1 MKLLGYLI
9 FVILI
14 LECTIKCQGVAV
26 MSIDF
31 GTEWMKV
38 AIVSPGVPMEIA
50 LNKESKRKTPVA
62 IAFRDGERTFG
73 EDALSVGVRFPKQC
87 YIYLLDLLG
96 KKVDNPVVKLFQQRF
111 PYYNIVPDPV
121 RGTVVFQHDPE
132 TQFNVEEL
140 VAMMLKKAQEMAIN
154 AAGNAVNEAVIT
166 VPGYF
171 NQAERKAML
180 QAAELAGIKVL
191 QLINDYTAAAL
202 NYGIFRRKDFN
213 ESAQYIMLFDMGASS
228 TTATIVS
235 YQVVKIKEKGYVETH
250 PQLSVLGVGYDRTL
264 GGLEMQLRLRDYL
277 GKKFNDMKKTPNDVF
292 KNPRALAKL
301 FKEAGRLKTVLSANV
316 DHYAQVEGLL
326 DEIDFKLQVTRE
338 EFEKLCPDLFDRV
351 KNPVLTALKASSLSM
366 DIISQVILI
375 GAGTRVPMV
384 QEKLLAVVG
393 SELGKNL
400 NTDESAVLGAVYKA
414 ADLSAGFKVKKFITK
429 DGVLFP
435 IQVTFERDTD
445 SGTKLVKRTLF
456 GSMNPYPQKKI
467 LTFNKYLTDF
477 EFSVGYAEL
486 DLLEPSEIEN
496 IGPLNLTKVSLSGVA
511 DAIAKHQ
518 GPSNEIK
525 GVKAHFFMDESGI
538 LKLSNV
544 ELVVEKIVPEG
555 DGAAEESP
563 LSKLGN
569 TISKLFT
576 SEETPKEEPAK
587 EPPKETLEDKPEE
600 KEEVKEGEKK
610 EEKTSETNKTS
621 ESGENDDTKKQTKEG
636 EKEDL
641 KKPKA
646 VVLKENIASK
656 EVPLF
661 VPQLGGE
668 QLEQSQSKLAKL
680 NANDEER
687 HQRESTLN
695 ALESF
700 VFETQNRLE
709 TDEYSSAVSPDEKQK
724 ILEAVSK
731 VAEWLDEESMNSNAE
746 TLSEKLKGLRKLT
759 DNWFLRVGEHRERP
773 EALKALKTMINGSTN
788 FLMTI
793 KNISLQ
799 QPDTPQASIF
809 TVVELETLEK
819 TIKDTNEWME
829 KAVTEQGKLKLWE
842 TPKLTIKVLSDKM
855 ASLDREVQY
864 LVNKAKIWK
873 PPPKPVEEKPVK
885 EEPPADTGK
894 PETKNAEKIIPA
906 PESENVTA
914 SGEAKKGSE
923 SVKTEDHSKKDE
935 KKTEEKT
942 NEPPSEPV
950 AGEEKHTEL

>member
-1 MKLLGYLI
+1 MKLLGYSVS
-9 FVILI
+9 VILI
-14 LECTIKCQGVAV
+14 LECIIKCQGVAV

-73 EDALSVGVRFPKQC
+73 EDALTVGVRFPKQC

-111 PYYNIVPDPV
+111 PYYEIVPDPV

-191 QLINDYTAAAL
+191 QLINDYTAVAL

-213 ESAQYIMLFDMGASS
+213 ESAQYIMLYDMGASS

-235 YQVVKIKEKGYVETH
+235 YQVVKLKEKGYVESH
-250 PQLSVLGVGYDRTL
+250 PQLSILGVGYDRTL

-277 GKKFNDMKKTPNDVF
+277 GKKFNEQKKTPNDVF

-326 DEIDFKLQVTRE
+326 DEKDFKLQVTRE
-338 EFEKLCPDLFDRV
+338 ELEKLSSDLFERV

-366 DIISQVILI
+366 DIISQVILV

-435 IQVTFERDTD
+435 IQVTFERETD

-544 ELVVEKIVPEG
+544 ELVVEKIVPDGE
-555 DGAAEESP
+555 GAAEESP

-576 SEETPKEEPAK
+576 SEEAPKEEPAT
-587 EPPKETLEDKPEE
+587 EPPKEALDDKPED
-600 KEEVKEGEKK
+600 KEEAKEGEKK
-610 EEKTSETNKTS
+610 DEKPSESNKTS
-621 ESGENDDTKKQTKEG
+621 DSGEKDDTKKQTKEG
-636 EKEDL
+636 EKED
-641 KKPKA
+641 KKPKP
-646 VVLKENIASK
+646 VVLKENINSK

-661 VPQLGGE
+661 VPQLRGE

-700 VFETQNRLE
+700 VFETQNRLK
-709 TDEYSSAVSPDEKQK
+709 TDEYSSAVSHDEKQK
-724 ILEAVSK
+724 ISEAVSK
-731 VAEWLDEESMNSNAE
+731 IAEWLDEESMDSNAE

-759 DNWFLRVGEHRERP
+759 ENWFMRVGEHRERP

-799 QPDTPQASIF
+799 QPDSPQASIF
-809 TVVELETLEK
+809 TAVELETLEK
-819 TIKDTNEWME
+819 TIKDTHEWME
-829 KAVTEQGKLKLWE
+829 KAVIDQDKLKLWE

-873 PPPKPVEEKPVK
+873 PPPKPVEEKPVR
-885 EEPPADTGK
+885 EEPSPSADAGK
-894 PETKNAEKIIPA
+894 TETKNTEKVVPS
-906 PESENVTA
+906 PESDNITE
-914 SGEAKKGSE
+914 SGGSKNDSE
-923 SVKTEDHSKKDE
+923 SMKIEEIKTKDENKTEDKDV
-935 KKTEEKT
+935 
-942 NEPPSEPV
+942 PPAEPV
-950 AGEEKHTEL
+950 AEEEKHTEL